1 MSLCALQ
8 NFFSI
13 LAFLIKIREINSGRF
28 FFSNLTLLSR
38 ASPVGMIYKEV
49 TSCVLT
55 QLKGQARAEPMMW
68 RHVGASHAKAGGTTK
83 SHQMTW
89 RDCWE
94 V

>member
-1 MSLCALQ
+1 MCIAEFLFYFSLFNQNSRNKLGQ
-8 NFFSI
+8 NFFP
-13 LAFLIKIREINSGRF
+13 
-28 FFSNLTLLSR
+28 NLTLLSR

>member
-1 MSLCALQ
+1 MCIAEFLFYFGLFNQNSRNKLGQ
-8 NFFSI
+8 NFFP
-13 LAFLIKIREINSGRF
+13 
-28 FFSNLTLLSR
+28 NLTLLSR

-68 RHVGASHAKAGGTTK
+68 HHVGASHAKAGGTTK